1 MREFICTA
9 IGALGGFI
17 AMLFGGWNT
26 AISVLLLFMV
36 IDYVTGLAV
45 AIVGK
50 SKKTEGGKIS
60 SETAWKGLVKKC
72 VTLLMIIVAHWLDV
86 VLGID
91 YCKNGA
97 CIAFIA
103 NETISIVENAGL
115 LGVPLGV
122 FKKVLELFNKE

>member
-9 IGALGGFI
+9 IGAIGAFI
-17 AMLFGGWNT
+17 AMLFGGWDT
-26 AISVLLLFMV
+26 AISVLLLFMI

-86 VLGID
+86 VLEID

-122 FKKVLELFNKE
+122 FKKALELFNKE